1 MSAHADRYI
10 EEAERLLDIGH
21 VDGAID
27 RLRNALT
34 DDPDRGEAHALLAL
48 CLLRK
53 RRLHAA
59 GVEARSALTLAP
71 EAPLTHWVGAELGL
85 AERDLANAERHI
97 EQFRA
102 LAPESSAGDRLLARL
117 YTLTGRRAQRLP
129 LLEQALQKDP
139 TDPATLAELAQHYT
153 EIGDLEA
160 AWRYAHDA
168 LRTSPENSSALVA
181 MGETLLARGD
191 VEGARE
197 HAALALRA
205 DATDQA
211 ALRLLTSIKARTSPL
226 LSLWWR
232 YSVWG
237 ERVGPTRQIIVLLGA
252 FVLYRVSTIMATD
265 AGRTGLASAINLA
278 WLAVVIYSFA
288 GPVLFRRALQ
298 RELAEVK
305 LERF

>member
-1 MSAHADRYI
+1 MTGHADRYI

-21 VDGAID
+21 IDGAID
-27 RLRNALT
+27 RLRSALT
-34 DDPDRGEAHALLAL
+34 DDPDRGEAHALLAI

-59 GVEARSALTLAP
+59 GVEARGALTLAP
-71 EAPLTHWVGAELGL
+71 EAPLTHWVGAEFGL
-85 AERDLANAERHI
+85 AQRDFANAERHA

-102 LAPESSAGDRLLARL
+102 LAPESPAGDRLLARL
-117 YTLTGRRAQRLP
+117 YSLTGRRAQRLP

-139 TDPATLAELAQHYT
+139 TDPETLAELAQHHT
-153 EIGDLEA
+153 EIGDLA
-160 AWRYAHDA
+160 TAWRYAHDA
-168 LRTSPENSSALVA
+168 LRAAPENSRALVA

-191 VEGARE
+191 IEEARE

-211 ALRLLTSIKARTSPL
+211 ALRLLTSIKARTNPL

-237 ERVGPTRQIIVLLGA
+237 ERVGPTRQVVVLLVA

-265 AGRTGLASAINLA
+265 AGRIGLASAINLA
-278 WLAVVIYSFA
+278 WLAVVIYSFT

-298 RELAEVK
+298 KELAEVR